1 MSLGLLYLELI
12 AYSVF
17 VYSMSN
23 YIYYTIKERQLLI
36 FLQFIMSIGLS
47 GGFVL
52 LGAFLVFSGATSL
65 MAIHFGIV
73 FFMVMFIVKKRK

>member
-23 YIYYTIKERQLLI
+23 YIYYIIKERQLLI
-36 FLQFIMSIGLS
+36 FLQFLMSIGLS

-52 LGAFLVFSGATSL
+52 LGTFLVATGATAL
-65 MAIHFGIV
+65 MAVHFGIV
-73 FFMVMFIVKKRK
+73 FFMVVFIVKGRK